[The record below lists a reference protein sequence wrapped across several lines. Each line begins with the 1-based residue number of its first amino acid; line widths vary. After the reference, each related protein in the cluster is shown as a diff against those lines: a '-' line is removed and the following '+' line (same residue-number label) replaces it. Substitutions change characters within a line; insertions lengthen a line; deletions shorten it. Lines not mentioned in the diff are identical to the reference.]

1 MAAAAKWKLRGDVDW
16 AGAIQRITDKQRAF
30 LGRAE
35 RNAAFVGGMGSGKSV
50 ILCMLAIANSMHD
63 PGGFSLI
70 ARLNYPALENS
81 TMRIFLEL
89 VPENY
94 GEFQPTAKIFRFRNG
109 HEIKFHHL
117 DISDP
122 KVAGPIK
129 SMNLSAAYIDEATEI
144 SQDIYLLVDGRVRRK
159 TATRNMVRL
168 ASNPAGHD
176 WVWRMYFDPNR
187 KSAWQNYYGINCSMM
202 DNQNLPAEY
211 IANARSAWPDDW
223 QQRYVYGTF
232 ADFSDLIYK
241 EFAEVSHVWDSR
253 RQHDIFGGLH
263 DPPADWPVIVGID
276 IGSDTEHDPWAI
288 VLISVAPDG
297 RLYQFDE
304 IYGNGLLIAN
314 IADQMFTKLGE
325 RTRPDVAYDYA
336 QRQCAME
343 LAECG
348 IVGQPAIKE
357 VDPGIFK
364 TAQYIHIDD
373 RLQHPFASA
382 MAGSPRY
389 FVSSRCVHTIDEM
402 TSYKWAKD
410 RSGNPTGKPAHDHSH
425 SPSAVRYAI
434 HTFRPLPEKPRPSQV
449 WENPELNAMSRQYW
463 KEQAAAPTE
472 RDGSL
477 PLLRFARPA
486 PARNLF
492 TRPAS
497 MLRSR
502 QRRSTSARKE
512 NA

>member
-1 MAAAAKWKLRGDVDW
+1 MAVKWKLHGEVNWDQAV
-16 AGAIQRITDKQRAF
+16 AGLLPHQKAF

-35 RNAAFVGGMGSGKSV
+35 RNAAFVGGMGSGKSFV
-50 ILCMLAIANSMHD
+50 LCLLAILNATRD
-63 PGGFSLI
+63 PNGFSLI
-70 ARLNYPALENS
+70 ARLNYPALINS
-81 TMRIFLEL
+81 TMKIFLEL
-89 VPENY
+89 VPERF
-94 GEFQPTAKIFRFRNG
+94 GTFHPTNRVFTFRNG
-109 HEIKFHHL
+109 HQIVFHHL

-129 SMNLSAAYIDEATEI
+129 SMNLSCAYIDEATEI

-159 TATRNMVRL
+159 TPAFNMVRL

-187 KSAWQNYYGINCSMM
+187 KEAWQRNFGINCSMM
-202 DNQNLPAEY
+202 DNTHLSAEY
-211 IANARSAWPDDW
+211 IENARSAWPEDW

-241 EFAEVSHVWDSR
+241 EFAESSHVWDSR
-253 RQHDIFGGLH
+253 KQHEVFGGLC

-364 TAQYIHIDD
+364 TAQYVHVDE
-373 RLQHPFASA
+373 RLRHPFNPTLV
-382 MAGSPRY
+382 GSPRY
-389 FVSSRCVHTIDEM
+389 FCASRCVHTIDEM

-410 RSGNPTGKPAHDHSH
+410 RSGNPTGKPAHEHSH

-434 HTFRPLPEKPRPSQV
+434 HTFRPLPDKPRPKQV
-449 WENPELNAMSRQYW
+449 WEAEGLDAISREFWRQ
-463 KEQAAAPTE
+463 EQRRDRE
-472 RDGSL
+472 RSNGL
-477 PLLRFARPA
+477 PILRFKRPSKKMW
-486 PARNLF
+486 
-492 TRPAS
+492 TRPAGLLVS
-497 MLRSR
+497 G
-502 QRRSTSARKE
+502 QRRVPSARTAQE
-512 NA
+512 IA

>member
-1 MAAAAKWKLRGDVDW
+1 MGKDWKLKGEVDF
-16 AGAIQRITDKQRAF
+16 AGALARITPTQRTF

-50 ILCMLAIANSMHD
+50 VLCLHAIMNAMME
-63 PGGFSLI
+63 PEGFSLI
-70 ARLNYPALENS
+70 GRLNYPALENS

-89 VPENY
+89 VPEQY
-94 GEFQPTAKIFRFRNG
+94 GDFLPTAKIFKFING
-109 HEIKFHHL
+109 HQIKFHHL

-129 SMNLSAAYIDEATEI
+129 SMNLSAAYIDEATEL
-144 SQDIYLLVDGRVRRK
+144 SQDIYLLVDGRVRRRVR
-159 TATRNMVRL
+159 TYPYVRL

-176 WVWRMYFDPNR
+176 WVWRMYFDPTR
-187 KSAWQNYYGINCSMM
+187 KPAWQNYYGINCSMM
-202 DNQNLPAEY
+202 DNPNLPPEY
-211 IANARSAWPDDW
+211 IENARSSWPEDW
-223 QQRYVYGTF
+223 VQRYVYGTF

-241 EFAEVSHVWDSR
+241 EFSEATHVWDSR
-253 RQHDIFGGLH
+253 QPQEYFGGST
-263 DPPADWPVIVGID
+263 DPPADWPVIIGID

-304 IYGNGLLIAN
+304 IYGNGLLIAS
-314 IADQMFTKLGE
+314 IADQLFAKLGE
-325 RTRPDVAYDYA
+325 RGRPDVAYDYA

-364 TAQYIHIDD
+364 TAQYIHIDP
-373 RLQHPFASA
+373 RLSHPFKQQNE
-382 MAGSPRY
+382 GSPRY
-389 FVSSRCVHTIDEM
+389 FVASRCTHTIDEM

-410 RSGNPTGKPAHDHSH
+410 RSGNATGKPAHEHSH

-434 HTFRPLPEKPRPSQV
+434 HTFRPLPEKPRPTEV
-449 WENPELNAMSRQYW
+449 WEQPHLNVLSAEYWRQELRKKPA
-463 KEQAAAPTE
+463 E
-472 RDGSL
+472 RAKGA
-477 PLLRFARPA
+477 PLLRFVRTKGLFSRPA
-486 PARNLF
+486 A
-492 TRPAS
+492 
-497 MLRSR
+497 LRSVE
-502 QRRSTSARKE
+502 KGPLVP
-512 NA
+512 

>member
-1 MAAAAKWKLRGDVDW
+1 MAGKGWKLKGEIDFE
-16 AGAIQRITDKQRAF
+16 GAVSRITEKQKLF
-30 LGRAE
+30 LARAE

-50 ILCMLAIANSMHD
+50 VLCLLAILNATRD
-63 PGGFSLI
+63 PNGFSLI

-89 VPENY
+89 VPERY
-94 GEFQPTAKIFRFRNG
+94 GDFLPTAKIFRFING

-159 TATRNMVRL
+159 TPSYNMVRL

-187 KSAWQNYYGINCSMM
+187 REAWQRNFGINCSMM

-211 IANARSAWPDDW
+211 VENARSSWPEDW

-241 EFAEVSHVWDSR
+241 EFAEASHVWDSR
-253 RQHDIFGGLH
+253 KQHDIFGGLN

-297 RLYQFDE
+297 SLYQFDE

-314 IADQMFTKLGE
+314 IADQLFSKLGE
-325 RTRPDVAYDYA
+325 RGRPDVAYDYA

-364 TAQYIHIDD
+364 TAQYIHIDP
-373 RLQHPFASA
+373 RLKHPFGWSGEGA
-382 MAGSPRY
+382 PRY
-389 FVSSRCVHTIDEM
+389 FCSNRCVQTIDEM

-410 RSGNPTGKPAHDHSH
+410 RSGNATGKPAHEHSH

-434 HTFRPLPEKPRPSQV
+434 HTFRPLPEKPRVQAV
-449 WENPELNAMSRQYW
+449 WENPELSALSREFW
-463 KEQAAAPTE
+463 KQQAQKPKE
-472 RDGSL
+472 RDGNA
-477 PLLRFARPA
+477 PLLRFARA
-486 PARNLF
+486 NRHLF
-492 TRPAS
+492 TRPAVVS
-497 MLRSR
+497 SKT
-502 QRRSTSARKE
+502 RRPAHAT
-512 NA
+512 

>member
-1 MAAAAKWKLRGDVDW
+1 MSKSWKLKGEIDF
-16 AGAIQRITDKQRAF
+16 AGALARITDKQKAF
-30 LGRAE
+30 LARAE

-50 ILCMLAIANSMHD
+50 VLCVHAITNAMMNPD
-63 PGGFSLI
+63 GFSLI
-70 ARLNYPALENS
+70 GRLNYPALENS

-89 VPENY
+89 VPEHY
-94 GEFQPTAKIFRFRNG
+94 GDFQPTAKIFKFVNG
-109 HEIKFHHL
+109 HQIKFHHL

-129 SMNLSAAYIDEATEI
+129 SMNLSAAYIDEATEL

-159 TATRNMVRL
+159 VHTYPYVRL

-187 KSAWQNYYGINCSMM
+187 KPAWLQYFGINCSMM
-202 DNQNLPAEY
+202 DNPNLPPEY
-211 IANARSAWPDDW
+211 VANARAAWPDDW

-241 EFAEVSHVWDSR
+241 EFTESSHVYDSR
-253 RQHDIFGGLH
+253 KQHDIFGGLS
-263 DPPADWPVIVGID
+263 DPPVEWPVIVGID

-304 IYGNGLLIAN
+304 IYGNGLLIAR
-314 IADQMFTKLGE
+314 IADQMLAKLGD
-325 RTRPDVAYDYA
+325 RAQPDVAYDYA

-364 TAQYIHIDD
+364 TAQYMHIDD
-373 RLQHPFASA
+373 RLAHPFNPSIL
-382 MAGSPRY
+382 GSPRY
-389 FVSSRCVHTIDEM
+389 FVANRCVQTIDEL
-402 TSYKWAKD
+402 SAYKWAKD
-410 RSGNPTGKPAHDHSH
+410 RSGNATGKPAHEHSH
-425 SPSAVRYAI
+425 SPSAIRYAI
-434 HTFRPLPEKPRPSQV
+434 HTFRPLPEKPHAPKL
-449 WENPELNAMSRQYW
+449 WEADGLNALSREFW
-463 KEQAAAPTE
+463 KQEERRERE
-472 RDGSL
+472 RDREG
-477 PLLRFARPA
+477 PILRFKRAHS
-486 PARNLF
+486 NLF
-492 TRPAS
+492 SRPGVLNSA
-497 MLRSR
+497 
-502 QRRSTSARKE
+502 RRSQRVL
-512 NA
+512 

>member
-1 MAAAAKWKLRGDVDW
+1 MGKGWKSEYVGEINWD
-16 AGAIQRITDKQRAF
+16 GAVQGLLPKQKLF
-30 LGRAE
+30 LSRAE
-35 RNAAFVGGMGSGKSV
+35 RNVAYVSGMGGGKSIV
-50 ILCMLAIANSMHD
+50 LCVLAIANAMRD
-63 PGGFSLI
+63 PNGFSLI
-70 ARLNYPALENS
+70 ARLNYPALINS
-81 TMRIFLEL
+81 TMKIFLEL
-89 VPENY
+89 VPEHY
-94 GEFQPTAKIFRFRNG
+94 GTWQPTARTFVFRNG
-109 HEIKFHHL
+109 HKVVFHHL

-159 TATRNMVRL
+159 TQMYPPNIVRL

-187 KSAWQNYYGINCSMM
+187 RAAFQGYYGISGSMM
-202 DNQNLPAEY
+202 DNIHLPPEY
-211 IANARSAWPDDW
+211 IENARSAWPEDW

-232 ADFSDLIYK
+232 ADFSDLIFK
-241 EFAEVSHVWDSR
+241 EFMESSHVWDSR
-253 RQHDIFGGLH
+253 KQHDVFGGLN
-263 DPPADWPVIVGID
+263 DPPADWPVIIGID

-314 IADQMFTKLGE
+314 IADQLFSKLGE
-325 RTRPDVAYDYA
+325 RGKPDVAYDYA

-364 TAQYIHIDD
+364 TAQYIHVDP
-373 RLQHPFASA
+373 RLQHPFTKQE
-382 MAGSPRY
+382 GSPRY
-389 FVSSRCVHTIDEM
+389 FVSNRCVQTIDEM

-410 RSGNPTGKPAHDHSH
+410 RSGNPTGKPAHEHSH
-425 SPSAVRYAI
+425 APSAVRYAI
-434 HTFRPLPEKPRPSQV
+434 HTFRPLPEKPRAKEL
-449 WENPELNAMSRQYW
+449 WEADGLSALSREFWQQ
-463 KEQAAAPTE
+463 QARRAKE

-477 PLLRFARPA
+477 PILRYKRANSA
-486 PARNLF
+486 LF
-492 TRPAS
+492 RKPS
-497 MLRSR
+497 MLI
-502 QRRSTSARKE
+502 SARRANVIQRPVE
-512 NA
+512 G

>member
-1 MAAAAKWKLRGDVDW
+1 MASSKAKGWKLRGEIDFATAV
-16 AGAIQRITDKQRAF
+16 AKLTDTQKRF

-50 ILCMLAIANSMHD
+50 ILCLLAIANGMRD

-70 ARLNYPALENS
+70 GRLNYPALENS

-94 GEFQPTAKIFRFRNG
+94 GDFLPTAKIFRFVNG

-129 SMNLSAAYIDEATEI
+129 SMNLSAAFIDEATEL
-144 SQDIYLLVDGRVRRK
+144 SDDIYLLVDGRVRRK
-159 TATRNMVRL
+159 TATMNMVRL

-176 WVWRMYFDPNR
+176 WVWRKYFDPNR
-187 KSAWQNYYGINCSMM
+187 KPAWQHYYGINCSMM
-202 DNQNLPAEY
+202 DNPNLPAEY
-211 IANARSAWPDDW
+211 IENARASWPEDW

-232 ADFSDLIYK
+232 ADFSDLIFK
-241 EFAEVSHVWDSR
+241 EFTEATHVYDSR
-253 RQHDIFGGLH
+253 KQHDIFGGLS
-263 DPPADWPVIVGID
+263 DPPADWPVIIGID

-314 IADQMFTKLGE
+314 IADQLFTKLGE
-325 RTRPDVAYDYA
+325 RGRPDVAYDYA

-364 TAQYIHIDD
+364 TAQYIHIDP
-373 RLQHPFASA
+373 RLKHPFLGTD
-382 MAGSPRY
+382 GSPRY
-389 FVSSRCVHTIDEM
+389 FTSSRCVHTIDEL

-410 RSGNPTGKPAHDHSH
+410 RSGNPTGKPAHEHSH

-434 HTFRPLPEKPRPSQV
+434 HTFRPLPEKPRPQEL
-449 WENPELNAMSRQYW
+449 WEQPGLNQLSREYW
-463 KEQAAAPTE
+463 KQQAQHAKE

-477 PLLRFARPA
+477 PILRYKRANANLFKRPA
-486 PARNLF
+486 VLVS
-492 TRPAS
+492 TRRAS
-497 MLRSR
+497 NA
-502 QRRSTSARKE
+502 QRPVE
-512 NA
+512 G

>member
-1 MAAAAKWKLRGDVDW
+1 MSAKWKVRGEVSW
-16 AGAIQRITDKQRAF
+16 EAAIAGLLPHQKAF
-30 LGRAE
+30 LARPE
-35 RNAAFVGGMGSGKSV
+35 RNAAFVGGMGSGKSFV
-50 ILCMLAIANSMHD
+50 LCLLAIANATRD
-63 PGGFSLI
+63 PNGFSLI
-70 ARLNYPALENS
+70 ARLNYPALINS
-81 TMRIFLEL
+81 TMKIFLEL
-89 VPENY
+89 VPEHY
-94 GEFQPTAKIFRFRNG
+94 GTFQPTARVFRFRNG
-109 HEIKFHHL
+109 HEIVFHHL

-129 SMNLSAAYIDEATEI
+129 SMNLSAAFIDEATEI

-159 TATRNMVRL
+159 TASLNMVRL

-176 WVWRMYFDPNR
+176 YVWRMYFDPNR
-187 KSAWQNYYGINCSMM
+187 KPAYQHYFGINCTMM
-202 DNQNLPAEY
+202 DNTHLSADY
-211 IANARSAWPDDW
+211 IENARSSWPEDW

-241 EFAEVSHVWDSR
+241 EFAESSHVWDSR
-253 RQHDIFGGLH
+253 KQHDVFGGLG
-263 DPPADWPVIVGID
+263 DPPVDWPVIIGID

-288 VLISVAPDG
+288 VLIAVAPDG

-314 IADQMFTKLGE
+314 IADQLFAKLGE
-325 RTRPDVAYDYA
+325 RARPDVAYDYA

-364 TAQYIHIDD
+364 TAQYIHIDP
-373 RLQHPFASA
+373 RLTHPFAVQV
-382 MAGSPRY
+382 GSPRY
-389 FVSSRCVHTIDEM
+389 FVSSRCVHTIDEL

-410 RSGNPTGKPAHDHSH
+410 RSGNATGKPAHEHSH

-434 HTFRPLPEKPRPSQV
+434 HTFRPLPEKPRAQEI
-449 WENPELNAMSRQYW
+449 WEAPGLNAMSREYW
-463 KEQAAAPTE
+463 RGEKHREKE

-477 PLLRFARPA
+477 PILRFARA
-486 PARNLF
+486 NSNLF
-492 TRPAS
+492 RRPS
-497 MLRSR
+497 VLVSR
-502 QRRSTSARKE
+502 QRRPVYSTTAKE
-512 NA
+512 PA

>member
-1 MAAAAKWKLRGDVDW
+1 MSKPWKLKGDIDW
-16 AGAIQRITDKQRAF
+16 DGALARITDKQRAF
-30 LGRAE
+30 LARPE

-50 ILCMLAIANSMHD
+50 VLCIRAIINAMQD
-63 PGGFSLI
+63 PDGFSLI
-70 ARLNYPALENS
+70 GRLNYPALENS

-89 VPENY
+89 MPERW
-94 GEFQPTAKIFRFRNG
+94 GEWQPTAKIFKFVNG
-109 HEIKFHHL
+109 HQIKFHHL

-129 SMNLSAAYIDEATEI
+129 SMNLSAAYIDEATEL

-159 TATRNMVRL
+159 TATYPLVRL

-187 KSAWQNYYGINCSMM
+187 REAWQRYFGINCSMM
-202 DNQNLPAEY
+202 DNPNLPPEY
-211 IANARSAWPDDW
+211 IENARSSWPEDW

-241 EFAEVSHVWDSR
+241 EFTESTHVWDSR
-253 RQHDIFGGLH
+253 KQHEIFGGLN
-263 DPPADWPVIVGID
+263 DPPSDWPCIIGID

-314 IADQMFTKLGE
+314 IADQLFAKLGE
-325 RTRPDVAYDYA
+325 RGRPDVAYDYA

-364 TAQYIHIDD
+364 TAQYMHSDE
-373 RLQHPFASA
+373 RLVHPFNPALK
-382 MAGSPRY
+382 GSPRY
-389 FVSSRCVHTIDEM
+389 FCSNRCLQTIDEL
-402 TSYKWAKD
+402 SAYKWAKD
-410 RSGNPTGKPAHDHSH
+410 RSGNATGKPAHEHSH
-425 SPSAVRYAI
+425 SPSAIRYAI
-434 HTFRPLPEKPRPSQV
+434 HTFRPLPEKPRAREL
-449 WENPELNAMSRQYW
+449 WESEGLNALSREFW
-463 KEQAAAPTE
+463 KQEKVKEKE
-472 RDGSL
+472 RGKAG
-477 PLLRFARPA
+477 PILRFRRAHQDLFLRRGVLKSDLRRPHV
-486 PARNLF
+486 
-492 TRPAS
+492 
-497 MLRSR
+497 
-502 QRRSTSARKE
+502 
-512 NA
+512 

>member
-1 MAAAAKWKLRGDVDW
+1 MATKWKTHGEVSW
-16 AGAIQRITDKQRAF
+16 EAAIAGLLPHQKAF
-30 LGRAE
+30 LARPE
-35 RNAAFVGGMGSGKSV
+35 RNAAFVGGMGSGKSFV
-50 ILCMLAIANSMHD
+50 LCLLAIANATRD
-63 PGGFSLI
+63 PNGFSLI
-70 ARLNYPALENS
+70 ARLNYPALINS
-81 TMRIFLEL
+81 TMKIFLEL
-89 VPENY
+89 VPEHY
-94 GEFQPTAKIFRFRNG
+94 GTFQPTARVFRFRNG
-109 HEIKFHHL
+109 HEIVFHHL

-129 SMNLSAAYIDEATEI
+129 SMNLSAAFIDEATEI

-159 TATRNMVRL
+159 TASLNMVRL

-176 WVWRMYFDPNR
+176 YVWRMYFDPNR
-187 KSAWQNYYGINCSMM
+187 KPAYQHYFGINCTMM
-202 DNQNLPAEY
+202 DNTHLSADY
-211 IANARSAWPDDW
+211 IENARSSWPEDW

-241 EFAEVSHVWDSR
+241 ESAESSHVWDSR
-253 RQHDIFGGLH
+253 KQHEVFGGLG
-263 DPPADWPVIVGID
+263 DPPADWPVIIGID

-288 VLISVAPDG
+288 VLIAVAPDG

-314 IADQMFTKLGE
+314 IADQLFAKLGE
-325 RTRPDVAYDYA
+325 RARPDVAYDYA

-364 TAQYIHIDD
+364 TAQYIHIDP
-373 RLQHPFASA
+373 RLTHPFAVQV
-382 MAGSPRY
+382 GSPRY

-410 RSGNPTGKPAHDHSH
+410 RSGNATGKPAHEHSH

-434 HTFRPLPEKPRPSQV
+434 HTFRPLPEKPRAQEI
-449 WENPELNAMSRQYW
+449 WEAPGLNAMSREYW
-463 KEQAAAPTE
+463 RGEKKRERE

-477 PLLRFARPA
+477 PILRFARA
-486 PARNLF
+486 NSNLF
-492 TRPAS
+492 TRPS
-497 MLRSR
+497 YLSSK
-502 QRRSTSARKE
+502 QRRLVYATTPKE
-512 NA
+512 G